1 MHNVRMLEPGR
12 ALLHYRLI
20 DKIGEGGMGVVWRA
34 VDTTLDREVAI
45 KLLPEAVA
53 TSRERLL
60 RFEREAKLLASLNHP
75 NIAAVYGLH
84 EAEGVHFLAMELVP
98 GEDLAQRLARGPLPI
113 DEALP
118 AALQIAEALELAHE
132 HGVVHRDLKPANIRE
147 TPEGKIK
154 VLDFGLAKALD
165 SSVSDA
171 SGARA
176 AATSPTITSVGTVP
190 GVILGTAA
198 YMSPEQARGRSVDR
212 RADVWA
218 FGCVLFELLAA
229 RRAFPGETVSDTL
242 VAVLSA
248 QPDWRALP
256 AATTPRIR
264 RLLER
269 SLTKDARRRLRDIG
283 EARIVIE
290 DALRGEPPED
300 KEQGAAPT
308 RRRPWLFVGAAAA
321 GLLLFGAGWLLRRD
335 GNSRPIGI
343 NPDVRV
349 RRLTFA
355 EGLAQE
361 PSLSPDGNYV
371 AYSTD
376 ESGNLDI
383 VVMPLAGGNVTRVA
397 DHPADD
403 VQPRWSPDGSRLAFV
418 SARDRGG
425 LLTVVG
431 GLGAFS
437 PYVTGNGGDIF
448 LMPALGGPATKLVNQ
463 AFYPSWSPD
472 GRDIAFLSNRDGE
485 WDLWRIPVAG
495 GDPIKLTDDTSIDSQ
510 PAWSPDGKWLAYGSL
525 SDSWG
530 LFVVPARGGAR
541 SEVLT
546 GTAIAPAW
554 SADGGWIYFASD
566 RAAAPGSTNLWRVRF
581 RPGGNSSESPERVTI
596 GEGSDVGPSVSSDG
610 TRLAFGAV
618 RFAPDVWRLDV
629 ADGALTRITSAASSE
644 GYPHV
649 AADGRRMIFQ
659 SDRGGAERLWSLD
672 LHDGA
677 LLQIPTPGPA
687 TFARWSPDGTRIAY
701 LLRDPEGDRLVV
713 QQWGDVTTQ
722 TLPTAGG
729 AAAPQWSPDG
739 RRLAGH
745 QPGIWVHAPG
755 EPSVQRAGESLDAF
769 PTWSPDG
776 REIAFQREVASGVR
790 EIWIVPADSGDPRLL
805 AGGRVE
811 YSHPQWCPTDPDRI
825 LVVIDHKDLGIVRV
839 STGEVERI
847 TRLAASTI
855 VVDYPSWSP
864 DGRSVYFG
872 IGRKTGNVYLM
883 EGLSR
888 SGLSGS

>member
-1 MHNVRMLEPGR
+1 MLEPGR
-12 ALLHYRLI
+12 FLLHYRLI

-45 KLLPEAVA
+45 KLLPESVA
-53 TSRERLL
+53 ASHERLL

-84 EAEGVHFLAMELVP
+84 EAGGLRFLAMELVP
-98 GEDLAQRLARGPLPI
+98 GEDLAQRLKRGPLGI

-147 TPEGKIK
+147 TPEGKVK
-154 VLDFGLAKALD
+154 VLDFGLAKALE
-165 SSVSDA
+165 SAASDT
-171 SGARA
+171 SGARDSA
-176 AATSPTITSVGTVP
+176 ASPTITSAGTVP

-212 RADVWA
+212 RADIWA
-218 FGCVLFELLAA
+218 FGCVLFELLTAH
-229 RRAFPGETVSDTL
+229 RAFPGETVSDTL
-242 VAVLSA
+242 VAVLSTT
-248 QPDWRALP
+248 PDWSALP
-256 AATTPRIR
+256 ATAGPTVR

-269 SLTKDARRRLRDIG
+269 CLTKDPRRRLRDIG
-283 EARIVIE
+283 EARITIE
-290 DALRGEPPED
+290 DALRGEPPAVQERIVV
-300 KEQGAAPT
+300 P
-308 RRRPWLFVGAAAA
+308 RRRPWLSFAVAAA
-321 GLLLFGAGWLLRRD
+321 GLLAFGAGWLLR
-335 GNSRPIGI
+335 GNDAGGAGGVDA
-343 NPDVRV
+343 DVRV
-349 RRLTFA
+349 RRLTFT
-355 EGLAQE
+355 EGLSQE

-371 AYSTD
+371 AYATD

-383 VVMPLAGGNVTRVA
+383 VVMPLAGGNVSRVV

-403 VQPRWSPDGSRLAFV
+403 VQPRWSPDGSKLAFV

-448 LMPALGGPATKLVNQ
+448 LIPALGGLVTKLVEQ

-472 GRDIAFLSNRDGE
+472 GREIAFLSNRGGE
-485 WDLWRIPVAG
+485 WDIWHVPVAG
-495 GDPIKLTDDTSIDSQ
+495 GDPIRLTDDMHTDFQ
-510 PAWSPDGKWLAYGSL
+510 PAWSPDGSWIAYGSAN
-525 SDSWG
+525 SDGSWG
-530 LFVVPARGGAR
+530 LYVVPAGGGAR
-541 SEVLT
+541 IEVLA
-546 GTAIAPAW
+546 GAAIAPAW
-554 SADGGWIYFASD
+554 SPDGHWIYFASD
-566 RAAAPGSTNLWRVRF
+566 RAAAPGWTNLWRVRF
-581 RPGGNSSESPERVTI
+581 HPGRSAGPPERVTI
-596 GEGSDVGPSVSSDG
+596 GEGSDVGVAVSADG

-629 ADGALTRITSAASSE
+629 ADGQLTRITSAASSE
-644 GYPHV
+644 EYPHLAV
-649 AADGRRMIFQ
+649 DGHRVIFQ

-672 LHDGA
+672 LRDNS
-677 LLQIPTPGPA
+677 LLQIQTPGSA
-687 TFARWSPDGTRIAY
+687 TFPRWSPDGTRIAY
-701 LLRDPEGDRLVV
+701 QERRPEGDRLII
-713 QQWGDVTTQ
+713 QRWGDVTTQ
-722 TLPTAGG
+722 ILATAGG
-729 AAAPQWSPDG
+729 VSAPQWSPDG
-739 RRLAGH
+739 QRLAGA
-745 QPGIWVHAPG
+745 QSGIWVHTPG
-755 EPSVQRAGESLDAF
+755 QPSVQRTREFDGF

-776 REIAFQREVASGVR
+776 REIAFQREVESGVR
-790 EIWIVPADSGDPRLL
+790 EIWIVPADSGEPRLL

-872 IGRKTGNVYLM
+872 IGRKTGDVYLL
-883 EGLSR
+883 EGLSP
-888 SGLSGS
+888 